1 MNPILINPKI
11 ESDKS
16 TGEQLQQMKSYLYQF
31 KEQIELLLMNIDT
44 DNVSAKFKE
53 DITDF
58 VGNKIMNGKEMSEIM
73 QSAGMIKLSV
83 ADLESSVAAVTITA
97 NGVYAQVNGAN
108 GILSRL
114 DVDENGIAASVKKGT
129 QYSGIT
135 LSGSGVQ
142 INSTGTFTVDTTHF
156 TLDSAGNLWCNSGT
170 FEGEVIA
177 NSGEIAGFKIKQDGL
192 YIGNI
197 GKALRAELD
206 PHDGQLL
213 VVGDDAHNSVRIPGI
228 VQLGGSAGEVM
239 EVETAVF
246 IKEACYMYKL
256 CQIDGTLILNSKI
269 SANSVT
275 KTVFWEDID
284 NVTPGTYVLCGS

>member
-1 MNPILINPKI
+1 VNPILINPKI

-177 NSGEIAGFKIKQDGL
+177 DE
-192 YIGNI
+192 GNI
-197 GKALRAELD
+197 GGLIIHSGYLSYYNKDVIAFSTADCEFGDPNFTHTKIYGSSIELY
-206 PHDGQLL
+206 
-213 VVGDDAHNSVRIPGI
+213 
-228 VQLGGSAGEVM
+228 GSADLGD
-239 EVETAVF
+239 T
-246 IKEACYMYKL
+246 
-256 CQIDGTLILNSKI
+256 
-269 SANSVT
+269 VT
-275 KTVFWEDID
+275 FDSGRIHWGLLSDLV
-284 NVTPGTYVLCGS
+284 NNPNARVLCDVVS